1 MTSATI
7 YERERKK
14 ESERQRERERERERE
29 KKMAAAAHEREEVV
43 LLSEQP
49 EWSDVQPIPQCEGVE
64 PVVQILYDKEYSDAM
79 GLLRAVMRRGELSQR
94 TLHLTSVIIFMN
106 SAHFTVWEFRRCI
119 LHSLNSK
126 REWISELDFMKEVN
140 SMNTKNYQLWNHRRV
155 VVETLMPSG
164 GSGNGPALKVDTIE
178 TYTLKDEFDHLGE
191 IFAEDAK
198 HYHAWAHR
206 QWLVRTYGCWD
217 KEMTFTKEL
226 IKEDVYN
233 NSAWNH
239 RFYVI
244 MNGETPHP
252 HLYFFN
258 FFDSLL

>member
-1 MTSATI
+1 MQW
-7 YERERKK
+7 YL
-14 ESERQRERERERERE
+14 
-29 KKMAAAAHEREEVV
+29 V
-43 LLSEQP
+43 
-49 EWSDVQPIPQCEGVE
+49 G
-64 PVVQILYDKEYSDAM
+64 
-79 GLLRAVMRRGELSQR
+79 
-94 TLHLTSVIIFMN
+94 
-106 SAHFTVWEFRRCI
+106 
-119 LHSLNSK
+119 
-126 REWISELDFMKEVN
+126 
-140 SMNTKNYQLWNHRRV
+140 
-155 VVETLMPSG
+155 G

-206 QWLVRTYGCWD
+206 QWLVRTHGCWD

-258 FFDSLL
+258 FFHSSL